1 MSFTRKIG
9 LVLGLLVM
17 IGLSCLFYA
26 VKIEPYR
33 LRVNEY
39 QLNAPAS
46 GKQQLK
52 IVQFSDTHI
61 KGDFTAKNLAKV
73 VQKINEQEPDVVVF
87 TGDLYDNYAKYND
100 DEQVIATL
108 KQLKARLVKLAV
120 WGNHDHGGGAVRAY
134 QQVMEQAGF
143 TVLQNEAYKLLTPKN
158 KTVRFVGAD
167 DSLLSQADISA
178 QTNQPADYKV
188 LLSHEPD
195 SVADIGQNYDLILSG
210 HSHGGQIKIPLLPK
224 INQQILAS
232 SRLVTR
238 YSAGMYAI
246 TPTTKLY
253 VNTGIGTTRIS
264 ARFGVIPEIT
274 VFYCYV

>member
-17 IGLSCLFYA
+17 LGLGCLFYA

-33 LRVNEY
+33 LVVNEY
-39 QLNAPAS
+39 QLNKPAS
-46 GKQQLK
+46 GKQRLK

-61 KGDFTAKNLAKV
+61 KGNFTAKNLAKV
-73 VQKINEQEPDVVVF
+73 VQKINAQAPDVVIF

-100 DEQVIATL
+100 DAQVSATL
-108 KQLKARLVKLAV
+108 NQIKARRAKLAI
-120 WGNHDHGGGAVRAY
+120 WGNHDYGGGASQAY

-143 TVLQNEAYKLLTPKN
+143 TVLRNESFTLQTAN
-158 KTVRFVGAD
+158 EKTVQFVGAD
-167 DSLLSQADISA
+167 DSILSQADISGP
-178 QTNQPADYKV
+178 TKTPADYKV

-195 SVADIGQNYDLILSG
+195 SVVDIGKNYDLVLSG
-210 HSHGGQIKIPLLPK
+210 HSHGGQIKIPLVPQ

-238 YSAGMYAI
+238 YSAGMYDLA
-246 TPTTKLY
+246 PTTKLY

-264 ARFGVIPEIT
+264 ARFRVVPEIT